1 MANKISDFT
10 IFRRLL
16 DLSRPYWWH
25 IAVIFLVS
33 LLSTPLALLTPLPLK
48 IVVDSVIGSHALP
61 PFLEA
66 LLPASIP
73 PSSANALIL
82 ALSLLLTTSIL
93 IYLQSLLIWVLKTY
107 TGEKLILNF
116 RSKLFR
122 HAQRLSL
129 AHVETKGTTDIIYR
143 IQYDAPSIQS
153 VMLSGLMPFITAG
166 FTLAG
171 MIYVTAVID
180 WQLALIAL
188 VILPAL
194 FILTKVCRR
203 RLRDRWATVKDSES
217 SAMSIVQEVMAAI
230 RVVKAFGSEK
240 FEENRFVNQSGKNV
254 RLHIRLALI
263 EGGFDFLVGL
273 TIAFGTMAVI
283 LVGVMHVQQNLITL
297 GQLLMVM
304 AYLAQLYKPVET
316 ISKNIAQLQSSLASA
331 ERAFSLLDEKP
342 AVAESPEPK
351 SLSRALGK
359 VAFENV
365 SFAYGENRPALS
377 DISFEVEQ
385 GMRVGIT
392 GKTGSGKTTLFS
404 LLIRFYD
411 PTAGRILLDGVDLR
425 EYSLADLRNQFSI
438 MLQEPVLFSTTVAE
452 NIAYANPDA
461 DENAI
466 IEAAKAANAHDFI
479 TSLPGGYQTQV
490 GERGARLSGGE
501 RQRISLARAFLKNA
515 PILIL
520 DEPTSSVD
528 YKTENVIMEAIE
540 RLMKGR
546 TTFIIA
552 HRLSTLDNCDLRL
565 HLKQGSL
572 TEIKF
577 PPAKAVGN
585 PAALNESLFS
595 GVA

>member
-1 MANKISDFT
+1 MANKISDII

-16 DLSRPYWWH
+16 GLSRPFWGH

-48 IVVDSVIGSHALP
+48 IVIDSVIGSHPLP
-61 PFLEA
+61 GFLEA
-66 LLPASIP
+66 LLPASI
-73 PSSANALIL
+73 SRSGTNALIL
-82 ALSLLLTTSIL
+82 ALTLLLTISIL
-93 IYLQSLLIWVLKTY
+93 IYLQSIIIWVLQTY
-107 TGEKLILNF
+107 TGEKLALSF

-143 IQYDAPSIQS
+143 IQYDATSIQS
-153 VMLSGLMPFITAG
+153 VMLSGLMPFITSA

-188 VILPAL
+188 VILPPL
-194 FILTKVCRR
+194 FILTKVWRR
-203 RLRDRWATVKDSES
+203 RLRDRWETVKDSES
-217 SAMSIVQEVMAAI
+217 SAISIMQEVLAAI
-230 RVVKAFGSEK
+230 RVVKAFGSEN
-240 FEENRFVNQSGKNV
+240 FEENRFINQSGKNV
-254 RLHIRLALI
+254 RLHIRLALL
-263 EGGFDFLVGL
+263 ESSFDFLVGL

-283 LVGVMHVQQNLITL
+283 LVGVIHIQQNLITL

-304 AYLAQLYKPVET
+304 AYLAQIYKPIET
-316 ISKNIAQLQSSLASA
+316 ISKNITQLQSSFVSA

-351 SLSRALGK
+351 PLARALGK

-365 SFAYGENRPALS
+365 SFEYGENRPALS
-377 DISFEVEQ
+377 GISFKVEP

-392 GKTGSGKTTLFS
+392 GKTGSGKTTLIS

-411 PTAGRILLDGVDLR
+411 PTAGRILLDDVDLR
-425 EYSLADLRNQFSI
+425 EYSLTDLRSQFSI
-438 MLQEPVLFSTTVAE
+438 MLQEPVLFSTTIAE
-452 NIAYANPDA
+452 NIAYANPSA
-461 DENAI
+461 DESEI

-479 TSLPGGYQTQV
+479 IRLPDGYQTQV

-515 PILIL
+515 PLLIL

-528 YKTENVIMEAIE
+528 YKTESAIMEAIG
-540 RLMKGR
+540 RLMHGR

-552 HRLSTLDNCDLRL
+552 HRLSTLNDCDLRL
-565 HLKQGSL
+565 HLEQGNL
-572 TEIKF
+572 TEIKLSQV
-577 PPAKAVGN
+577 KAAGN
-585 PAALNESLFS
+585 SAGLAEQVF
-595 GVA
+595 

>member
-1 MANKISDFT
+1 MANKISDFI

-16 DLSRPYWWH
+16 DLSRPFWGH
-25 IAVIFLVS
+25 IAAIFLVS

-48 IVVDSVIGSHALP
+48 IVVDSVLGSHALP
-61 PFLEA
+61 SFLDA

-73 PSSANALIL
+73 RSSANALIL
-82 ALSLLLTTSIL
+82 ALALLLTTSVL
-93 IYLQSLLIWVLKTY
+93 IYLQSLIIWVLHTY
-107 TGEKLILNF
+107 TGEKLVLNF

-129 AHVETKGTTDIIYR
+129 AHIETKGTTDVIYR
-143 IQYDAPSIQS
+143 IQYDAHSIQT

-171 MIYVTAVID
+171 MLYVTALID
-180 WQLALIAL
+180 GQLALISL

-194 FILTKVCRR
+194 FILTKVCSR

-240 FEENRFVNQSGKNV
+240 FEEKRFINQSGKNV
-254 RLHIRLALI
+254 RLHIKLAVI
-263 EGGFDFLVGL
+263 ESGFDFLVGL
-273 TIAFGTMAVI
+273 TIAFGTVAVI
-283 LVGVMHVQQNLITL
+283 VVGVMHVQQNLITL

-304 AYLAQLYKPVET
+304 AYLAQLYKPIET

-331 ERAFSLLDEKP
+331 ERAFSLMDEKP
-342 AVAESPEPK
+342 DVAEPPEPIR
-351 SLSRALGK
+351 LARALGK
-359 VAFENV
+359 VTFENV
-365 SFAYGENRPALS
+365 SFEYAENRQALS
-377 DISFEVEQ
+377 SISFEVEPA
-385 GMRVGIT
+385 MRVGIT
-392 GKTGSGKTTLFS
+392 GKTGSGKTTLVS
-404 LLIRFYD
+404 LLARFYD
-411 PTAGRILLDGVDLR
+411 PTAGRMLLDGVDLR

-438 MLQEPVLFSTTVAE
+438 MLQEPVLFSTTIAE
-452 NIAYANPDA
+452 NIAYANPSA
-461 DENAI
+461 GESEI

-479 TSLPGGYQTQV
+479 MRLPDGYQTQV

-515 PILIL
+515 PMLIL

-528 YKTENVIMEAIE
+528 YKTEAAIMEAIE
-540 RLMKGR
+540 RLMHGR

-552 HRLSTLDNCDLRL
+552 HRLSTLDNCDVRL
-565 HLKQGSL
+565 HLEQGFV
-572 TEIKF
+572 TEIRK
-577 PPAKAVGN
+577 PSQVKNADCAEPV
-585 PAALNESLFS
+585 FS
-595 GVA
+595 GAA